1 MEKESSMKIVVWDK
15 LALIQLNKIYENIL
29 EDSFQNANKVLDEIE
44 KKTDELPIQPEK
56 YPVDK
61 YKKGSKGK
69 FRAFEIY
76 HIRIAYYLGTKEI
89 RIVRVRSTHQEPL
102 EY

>member
-1 MEKESSMKIVVWDK
+1 MKKVVWDK
-15 LALIQLNKIYENIL
+15 LAIKQLNKIYENIL

-44 KKTDELPIQPEK
+44 RKTDELPMQPER

-61 YKKGSKGK
+61 YKKENKGK

-89 RIVRVRSTHQEPL
+89 RIVRIRSTHQDPL
-102 EY
+102 AY